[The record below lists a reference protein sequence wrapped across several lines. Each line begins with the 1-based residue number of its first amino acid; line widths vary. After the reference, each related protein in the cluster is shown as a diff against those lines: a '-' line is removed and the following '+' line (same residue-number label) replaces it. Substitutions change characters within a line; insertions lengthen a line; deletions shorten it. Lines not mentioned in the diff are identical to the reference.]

1 MLSVVFDGGCDIRR
15 LPRKK
20 GCIGKWGLNNLLCHL
35 NFNLI
40 IDEARYSRFIES
52 YFFHQI
58 DMVVCT
64 NYGISFFEQLL
75 TVFPSFNFSAI
86 ASTNLRV
93 EKVLVEGFHAPPP
106 SPPPSPGREGS
117 SDEAEVDVDTW

>member
-93 EKVLVEGFHAPPP
+93 EKVLGTSIESLKASTRHLLLPLLRRVEKGAATKQ
-106 SPPPSPGREGS
+106 R
-117 SDEAEVDVDTW
+117 